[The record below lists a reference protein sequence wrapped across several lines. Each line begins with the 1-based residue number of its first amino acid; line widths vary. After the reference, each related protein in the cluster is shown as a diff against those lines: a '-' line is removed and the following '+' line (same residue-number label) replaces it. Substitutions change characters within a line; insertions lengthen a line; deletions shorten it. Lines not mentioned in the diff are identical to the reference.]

1 MLRFSTD
8 GTSAGLITTLTTQH
22 SVDGGVDSKKIYLY
36 NDDATK
42 RYQNIVIDPTDI
54 SGGDESSY
62 IQLAQ
67 DNAGSPG
74 TYQSAGANLTMADI
88 NDTLGKPFWVKI
100 TTPSLGTTQNKT
112 DLQLKVLY
120 REFAV

>member
-22 SVDGGVDSKKIYLY
+22 SVDGGADVKKVYLY

-42 RYQNIVIDPTDI
+42 RYTLIVIDPTDI

-62 IQLAQ
+62 IQLAP
-67 DNAGSPG
+67 DNAGTPG
-74 TYQSAGANLTMADI
+74 TYQAAGANLSMADI

-100 TTPSLGTTQNKT
+100 TTPTLGTTQNKT
-112 DLQLKVLY
+112 DLKLNVTF